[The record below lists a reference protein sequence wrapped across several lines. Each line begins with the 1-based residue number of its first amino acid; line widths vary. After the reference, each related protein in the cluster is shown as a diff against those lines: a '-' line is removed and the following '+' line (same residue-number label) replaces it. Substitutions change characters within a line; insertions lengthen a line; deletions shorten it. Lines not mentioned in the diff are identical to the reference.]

1 MNTILSVCSEYS
13 DNVWYSGFGVDS
25 APTRI
30 AIEIERKYKTAFLK
44 IMFSMGFSL
53 ETTKRGDDHVCILT
67 LSKATSDILC

>member
-13 DNVWYSGFGVDS
+13 DNVWYSGFGVGS

-44 IMFSMGFSL
+44 LMSNMGFML
-53 ETTKRGDDHVCILT
+53 ETVKRGDDRVCILT
-67 LSKATSDILC
+67 LSKATSSVLC